1 MGSFIVYI
9 HDSEVSR
16 KKIEAPFS
24 ETALDNIAGSFSSL
38 RLSDVT
44 VPDDFN
50 LLKTTLKVHD
60 ANSPGPAPTGL
71 NACPILPGAP
81 KCVWPIPEYVFMTD
95 IATQTLIVD
104 LEADGYC
111 LHSVKSD
118 DPGRIAG
125 VRPKLANGN
134 QGPMIPY
141 THSTHGPA
149 HPGNPVSIAI
159 IFKIPRKTAPF
170 KFHVYVR
177 KLDSGEIHDAD
188 PQVGN
193 DPPKN

>member
-1 MGSFIVYI
+1 MGSFTVYI
-9 HDSEVSR
+9 DDNEVSR
-16 KKIEAPFS
+16 KKIEVPFS
-24 ETALDNIAGSFSSL
+24 NNALKNIDESFSSL
-38 RLSDVT
+38 RLSDAII
-44 VPDDFN
+44 PDDFN

-60 ANSPGPAPTGL
+60 ENSPGPPPNGL
-71 NACPILPGAP
+71 NSCPILPGAP
-81 KCVWPIPEYVFMTD
+81 KCVWPIPQYVFMTD

-104 LEADGYC
+104 LEAEGYC

-134 QGPMIPY
+134 HGQMIPY
-141 THSTHGPA
+141 NTHSPHGPE
-149 HPGNPVSIAI
+149 HPGNPLSIAI
-159 IFKIPRKTAPF
+159 IFKIPRKTTPF

-177 KLDSGEIHDAD
+177 KLNSGEIHDAD

-193 DPPKN
+193 DPP

>member
-1 MGSFIVYI
+1 MGTFTIYI
-9 HDSEVSR
+9 DDVEVSG
-16 KKIEAPFS
+16 KKIEAS
-24 ETALDNIAGSFSSL
+24 LNNMALENLAGSFSSL
-38 RLSDVT
+38 RLRTAS

-50 LLKTTLKVHD
+50 LLKTTLKVYD
-60 ANSPGPAPTGL
+60 ASSPGPAPTGL
-71 NACPILPGAP
+71 NSCPILPGSP
-81 KCVWPIPEYVFMTD
+81 TCVWPIPEYVFMTD
-95 IATQTLIVD
+95 TDMQTLIVD

-111 LHSVKSD
+111 LHSVRSD

-134 QGPMIPY
+134 HGQMIPY

-177 KLDSGEIHDAD
+177 NLDSGEIHDAD

-193 DPPKN
+193 DPPKI